1 MTNIAFASEVDEELL
16 TTEFYLSYDL
26 DNDKLMYFKNINEI
40 IAPAS
45 LTKLMTSLI
54 LIENYNL
61 SDYIEISLPS
71 DYLYEGKV
79 AYLKPGQ
86 TMTVENL
93 LEFILI
99 YSANDACFAVVQ
111 LISNDTDDFL
121 NLMNKKAQ
129 QLGMYNTNFKNPD
142 GLDQEGH
149 YTTLNDLLILSKEV
163 VNNYE
168 LLSIIMR
175 KSFISNIEGEDKVYL
190 NTNKLIERNF
200 YGLKTGWT
208 NEAGLTFIGLNQS
221 NDRNILTIVNKSF
234 VNEKKDNHFI
244 DTQNLY
250 AVSIDTFINNVVI
263 DENIDIYKIRNS
275 SDTLTFKS
283 TTPWYVFG
291 NKSNITK
298 IKLNKFN
305 NTKFEYIVNE
315 DLYSVKISDSLNSVK
330 WNFNLSQF
338 FSGFANNNR

>member
-1 MTNIAFASEVDEELL
+1 
-16 TTEFYLSYDL
+16 
-26 DNDKLMYFKNINEI
+26 MYFKNINAT

-71 DYLYEGKV
+71 DYIYEGKV
-79 AYLKPGQ
+79 AYLKSGQ
-86 TMTVENL
+86 KMTIESL

-99 YSANDACFAVVQ
+99 YSANDACFAVAQ
-111 LISNDTDDFL
+111 LFNENTDDFL
-121 NLMNKKAQ
+121 ALMNKRAK
-129 QLGMYNTNFKNPD
+129 QLGMNNTNFKNPD
-142 GLDQEGH
+142 GLDQDGH
-149 YTTLNDLLILSKEV
+149 YTTLSDLLILSKEV
-163 VNNYE
+163 IDNYE

-234 VNEKKDNHFI
+234 VNEKKDNHFV

-250 AVSIDTFINNVVI
+250 SASIDTFINNVVI
-263 DENIDIYKIRNS
+263 DNNVDIYKIRNNFE
-275 SDTLTFKS
+275 TLTFKS
-283 TTPWYVFG
+283 TAPWFVFG
-291 NKSNITK
+291 NKLDISNIT
-298 IKLNKFN
+298 LNEFSETKFN
-305 NTKFEYIVNE
+305 YVVNE
-315 DLYSVKISDSLNSVK
+315 DLYNVRISDSVNSVK
-330 WNFNLSQF
+330 WDFNLSNM
-338 FSGFANNNR
+338 FSFFANNN

>member
-1 MTNIAFASEVDEELL
+1 
-16 TTEFYLSYDL
+16 
-26 DNDKLMYFKNINEI
+26 MYFKNINEI

-54 LIENYNL
+54 LIENFNL

-71 DYLYEGKV
+71 DYVYEGKV

-86 TMTVENL
+86 RMTIESL

-99 YSANDACFAVVQ
+99 YSANDACFAVVK
-111 LISNDTDDFL
+111 LFSEDTDEFI

-129 QLGMYNTNFKNPD
+129 QLGMNNTNFKNPD

-149 YTTLNDLLILSKEV
+149 FTTLNDLLILSKEV
-163 VNNYE
+163 IDNYE

-175 KSFISNIEGEDKVYL
+175 QSFISNIEGEDKVYL
-190 NTNKLIERNF
+190 NTNKLIDRDF

-208 NEAGLTFIGLNQS
+208 NDAGLTFIGLNQS

-244 DTQNLY
+244 DTQTLY
-250 AVSIDTFINNVVI
+250 TVSIDNYVNNVVI
-263 DENIDIYKIRNS
+263 DTNTELYKIRNN
-275 SDTLTFKS
+275 SDILTFKS

-291 NKSNITK
+291 NKLNISK
-298 IKLNKFN
+298 IGLFDFSDKKLD
-305 NTKFEYIVNE
+305 YVVNE
-315 DLYSVKISDSLNSVK
+315 DIFNIKISDSINSVK
-330 WNFNLSQF
+330 WEFNLSRF
-338 FSGFANNNR
+338 FSSFANNNL

>member
-1 MTNIAFASEVDEELL
+1 
-16 TTEFYLSYDL
+16 
-26 DNDKLMYFKNINEI
+26 MYFKNINAT

-71 DYLYEGKV
+71 DYIYEGKV
-79 AYLKPGQ
+79 AYLKSGQ
-86 TMTVENL
+86 KMTVESL

-99 YSANDACFAVVQ
+99 YSANDACFAVAQ
-111 LISNDTDDFL
+111 LFNENTDDFL
-121 NLMNKKAQ
+121 ALMNKRAK
-129 QLGMYNTNFKNPD
+129 QLGMNNTNFKNPD
-142 GLDQEGH
+142 GLDQDGH
-149 YTTLNDLLILSKEV
+149 YTTLSDLLILSKEV
-163 VNNYE
+163 IDNYE

-221 NDRNILTIVNKSF
+221 NDRNILTIVNRSF
-234 VNEKKDNHFI
+234 VNEKKDNHFV

-250 AVSIDTFINNVVI
+250 SASIDTFINNVVI
-263 DENIDIYKIRNS
+263 DNNVDIYKIRNNFE
-275 SDTLTFKS
+275 TLTFKS
-283 TTPWYVFG
+283 TVSWFVFG
-291 NKSNITK
+291 NKLDISNIT
-298 IKLNKFN
+298 LNEFSE
-305 NTKFEYIVNE
+305 TKFDYVVND
-315 DLYSVKISDSLNSVK
+315 DLYNVRISDSVNSVK
-330 WNFNLSQF
+330 WDFNLSNF
-338 FSGFANNNR
+338 FSFFANNN

>member
-1 MTNIAFASEVDEELL
+1 M

-26 DNDKLMYFKNINEI
+26 DNEQLMYSKNINAT

-71 DYLYEGKV
+71 DYIYEGKV
-79 AYLKPGQ
+79 AYLKSGQ
-86 TMTVENL
+86 KMTIESL

-111 LISNDTDDFL
+111 LFNENNDDFIA
-121 NLMNKKAQ
+121 LMNKRAK
-129 QLGMYNTNFKNPD
+129 QLGMNNTNFKNPD
-142 GLDQEGH
+142 GLDQDGH
-149 YTTLNDLLILSKEV
+149 YTTLSDLLILSKEV
-163 VNNYE
+163 IDNYE

-234 VNEKKDNHFI
+234 VNEKKDNHFV

-250 AVSIDTFINNVVI
+250 SASIDTFINNVVI
-263 DENIDIYKIRNS
+263 DNNVDIYKIRNNFE
-275 SDTLTFKS
+275 TLTFKS
-283 TTPWYVFG
+283 TTPWSVFG
-291 NKSNITK
+291 NKQDISN
-298 IKLNKFN
+298 IKLNEFSE
-305 NTKFEYIVNE
+305 TKFDYVVN
-315 DLYSVKISDSLNSVK
+315 DDSYNVRISDSVNSVK
-330 WNFNLSQF
+330 WDFNLSNM
-338 FSGFANNNR
+338 FSFFANNN

>member
-1 MTNIAFASEVDEELL
+1 
-16 TTEFYLSYDL
+16 
-26 DNDKLMYFKNINEI
+26 MYFKNINAT

-71 DYLYEGKV
+71 DYIYEGKV
-79 AYLKPGQ
+79 AYLKSGQ
-86 TMTVENL
+86 KMTIESL

-111 LISNDTDDFL
+111 LFNENTDDFL
-121 NLMNKKAQ
+121 ALMNKRAN
-129 QLGMYNTNFKNPD
+129 QLGMNNTNFKNPD
-142 GLDQEGH
+142 GLDQDGH
-149 YTTLNDLLILSKEV
+149 YTTLSDLLILSKEV
-163 VNNYE
+163 IDNYE

-234 VNEKKDNHFI
+234 VNEKKDNHFV

-250 AVSIDTFINNVVI
+250 SASIDTFINNVVI
-263 DENIDIYKIRNS
+263 DNNVDIYKIRNNFE
-275 SDTLTFKS
+275 TLTFKS
-283 TTPWYVFG
+283 TTPWFVFG
-291 NKSNITK
+291 NKLDISNIR
-298 IKLNKFN
+298 LNEFSETKFN
-305 NTKFEYIVNE
+305 YVVND
-315 DLYSVKISDSLNSVK
+315 DLYNVRISDSVNSVK
-330 WNFNLSQF
+330 WDFNLSSF
-338 FSGFANNNR
+338 FSFFANNN

>member
-1 MTNIAFASEVDEELL
+1 
-16 TTEFYLSYDL
+16 
-26 DNDKLMYFKNINEI
+26 MYFKNIDEI

-54 LIENYNL
+54 LIENFNL

-71 DYLYEGKV
+71 DYVYEGKV

-86 TMTVENL
+86 TMTIESL

-99 YSANDACFAVVQ
+99 YSANDACFAVVK
-111 LISNDTDDFL
+111 LFSEDTDEFI

-129 QLGMYNTNFKNPD
+129 QLGMNNTNFKNPD

-163 VNNYE
+163 IDNYE

-175 KSFISNIEGEDKVYL
+175 QSFISNIEGEDKVYL
-190 NTNKLIERNF
+190 NTNKLIDRDF

-208 NEAGLTFIGLNQS
+208 NDAGLTFIGLNQS

-244 DTQNLY
+244 DTQTLY
-250 AVSIDTFINNVVI
+250 TVSIDNYVNNVVI
-263 DENIDIYKIRNS
+263 DTNTELYKIRNN
-275 SDTLTFKS
+275 SDVLTIKS

-291 NKSNITK
+291 NKLNITK
-298 IKLNKFN
+298 IRLFDFSDKKFD
-305 NTKFEYIVNE
+305 YVVNE
-315 DLYSVKISDSLNSVK
+315 DIFNIKISDSINSVK
-330 WNFNLSQF
+330 WEFNLSRF
-338 FSGFANNNR
+338 FSSFANNNL

>member
-1 MTNIAFASEVDEELL
+1 
-16 TTEFYLSYDL
+16 
-26 DNDKLMYFKNINEI
+26 MYFKNINAT

-71 DYLYEGKV
+71 DYIYEGKV
-79 AYLKPGQ
+79 AYLKSGQ
-86 TMTVENL
+86 KMTIESL

-111 LISNDTDDFL
+111 LFNENTDDFL
-121 NLMNKKAQ
+121 ALMNKRAK
-129 QLGMYNTNFKNPD
+129 QLGMNNTNFKNPD
-142 GLDQEGH
+142 GLDQDGH
-149 YTTLNDLLILSKEV
+149 YTTLSDLLILSKEV
-163 VNNYE
+163 IDNYE

-234 VNEKKDNHFI
+234 VNEKKDNHFV

-250 AVSIDTFINNVVI
+250 SASIDTFINNVVI
-263 DENIDIYKIRNS
+263 DNNVDIYKIRNNFE
-275 SDTLTFKS
+275 TLTFKS
-283 TTPWYVFG
+283 TAPWFVFG
-291 NKSNITK
+291 NKLDISNIT
-298 IKLNKFN
+298 LNEFSETKFN
-305 NTKFEYIVNE
+305 YVVNE
-315 DLYSVKISDSLNSVK
+315 DLYNVRISDSVNSVK
-330 WNFNLSQF
+330 WDFNLSNF
-338 FSGFANNNR
+338 FSFFANNNL

>member
-1 MTNIAFASEVDEELL
+1 M

-26 DNDKLMYFKNINEI
+26 DNEQLMYSKNINAT

-71 DYLYEGKV
+71 DYIYEGKV
-79 AYLKPGQ
+79 AYLKSGQ
-86 TMTVENL
+86 KMTVESL

-111 LISNDTDDFL
+111 LFNENTDDFL
-121 NLMNKKAQ
+121 ALMNKRAK
-129 QLGMYNTNFKNPD
+129 QLGMNNTNFKNPD
-142 GLDQEGH
+142 GLDQDGH
-149 YTTLNDLLILSKEV
+149 YTTLSDLLILSKEV
-163 VNNYE
+163 IDNYE

-221 NDRNILTIVNKSF
+221 NDRNILTIVNRSF
-234 VNEKKDNHFI
+234 VNEKKDNHFV
-244 DTQNLY
+244 DTQKLY
-250 AVSIDTFINNVVI
+250 SASIDTFINNVVI
-263 DENIDIYKIRNS
+263 DNNVDIYKIRNNFE
-275 SDTLTFKS
+275 TLTFKS
-283 TTPWYVFG
+283 TVSWFVFG
-291 NKSNITK
+291 NKLDISNIT
-298 IKLNKFN
+298 LNEFSE
-305 NTKFEYIVNE
+305 TKFDYVVN
-315 DLYSVKISDSLNSVK
+315 DNLYNVRISDSINSVK
-330 WNFNLSQF
+330 WDFNLSSF
-338 FSGFANNNR
+338 FSFFANNN

>member
-1 MTNIAFASEVDEELL
+1 
-16 TTEFYLSYDL
+16 
-26 DNDKLMYFKNINEI
+26 MYFKNINEI

-54 LIENYNL
+54 LIENFNL

-71 DYLYEGKV
+71 DYVYEGKV

-86 TMTVENL
+86 TMTIESL

-99 YSANDACFAVVQ
+99 YSANDACFAVVK
-111 LISNDTDDFL
+111 LFSEDTDEFI

-129 QLGMYNTNFKNPD
+129 QLGMNNTNFKNPD

-149 YTTLNDLLILSKEV
+149 FTTLNDLLILSKEV
-163 VNNYE
+163 INNYE

-175 KSFISNIEGEDKVYL
+175 QSFISNIEGEDKVYL
-190 NTNKLIERNF
+190 NTNKLIDRDF

-208 NEAGLTFIGLNQS
+208 NDAGLTFIGLNQS

-244 DTQNLY
+244 DTQTLY
-250 AVSIDTFINNVVI
+250 TVSIDNYVNNVVI
-263 DENIDIYKIRNS
+263 DTNTELYKIRNN
-275 SDTLTFKS
+275 SDILTIKS

-291 NKSNITK
+291 NKLNITK
-298 IKLNKFN
+298 IGLFDFSDKKLD
-305 NTKFEYIVNE
+305 YVVNE
-315 DLYSVKISDSLNSVK
+315 DIFNIKISDSINSVK
-330 WNFNLSQF
+330 WEFNLSRF
-338 FSGFANNNR
+338 FSSFANNNL

>member
-1 MTNIAFASEVDEELL
+1 
-16 TTEFYLSYDL
+16 
-26 DNDKLMYFKNINEI
+26 MYSKNINAT

-71 DYLYEGKV
+71 DYIYEGKV
-79 AYLKPGQ
+79 AYLKSGQ
-86 TMTVENL
+86 KMTIESL

-111 LISNDTDDFL
+111 LFNENTDDFL
-121 NLMNKKAQ
+121 ALMNKRAK
-129 QLGMYNTNFKNPD
+129 QLGMNNTNFKNPD
-142 GLDQEGH
+142 GLDQDGH
-149 YTTLNDLLILSKEV
+149 YTTLSDLLILSKEV
-163 VNNYE
+163 IDNYE

-234 VNEKKDNHFI
+234 VNEKKDNHFV

-250 AVSIDTFINNVVI
+250 SASIDTFINNVVI
-263 DENIDIYKIRNS
+263 DNNVDIYKIRNNFE
-275 SDTLTFKS
+275 TLTFKS
-283 TTPWYVFG
+283 TTPWSVFG
-291 NKSNITK
+291 NKQDISN
-298 IKLNKFN
+298 IKLNEFSE
-305 NTKFEYIVNE
+305 TKFDYVVND
-315 DLYSVKISDSLNSVK
+315 DLYNVRISDSVNSVK
-330 WNFNLSQF
+330 WDFNLSNI
-338 FSGFANNNR
+338 FSLFANNN

>member
-1 MTNIAFASEVDEELL
+1 
-16 TTEFYLSYDL
+16 
-26 DNDKLMYFKNINEI
+26 MYFKNINEI

-54 LIENYNL
+54 LIENFNL

-71 DYLYEGKV
+71 DYVYEGKV

-86 TMTVENL
+86 TMTIESL

-99 YSANDACFAVVQ
+99 YSANDACFAVVK
-111 LISNDTDDFL
+111 LFSEDTDEFI

-129 QLGMYNTNFKNPD
+129 QLGMNNTNFKNPD

-149 YTTLNDLLILSKEV
+149 FTTLNDLLILSKEV
-163 VNNYE
+163 IDNYE

-175 KSFISNIEGEDKVYL
+175 QSFISNIEGEDKVYL
-190 NTNKLIERNF
+190 NTNKLIDRDF

-208 NEAGLTFIGLNQS
+208 NDAGLTFIGLNQS

-244 DTQNLY
+244 DTQTLY
-250 AVSIDTFINNVVI
+250 TVSIDNYVNNVVI
-263 DENIDIYKIRNS
+263 NTNTELYKIRNN
-275 SDTLTFKS
+275 SDILTFKS

-291 NKSNITK
+291 NKLNISK
-298 IKLNKFN
+298 IGLFDFSDKKLD
-305 NTKFEYIVNE
+305 YVVNE
-315 DLYSVKISDSLNSVK
+315 DIFNIKISDSINSVK
-330 WNFNLSQF
+330 WEFNLSRF
-338 FSGFANNNR
+338 FSSFANNNL

>member
-1 MTNIAFASEVDEELL
+1 M

-26 DNDKLMYFKNINEI
+26 DNEQLMYSKNINAT

-71 DYLYEGKV
+71 DYIYEGKV
-79 AYLKPGQ
+79 AYLKSGQ
-86 TMTVENL
+86 KMTIESL

-111 LISNDTDDFL
+111 LFNENTDDFL
-121 NLMNKKAQ
+121 VLMNKRAK
-129 QLGMYNTNFKNPD
+129 QLGMNNTNFKNPD
-142 GLDQEGH
+142 GLDQDGH
-149 YTTLNDLLILSKEV
+149 YTTLSDLLIISKEV
-163 VNNYE
+163 IDNYE

-221 NDRNILTIVNKSF
+221 NDRNILTIVNRSF
-234 VNEKKDNHFI
+234 VNEKKDNHFV

-250 AVSIDTFINNVVI
+250 SASIDTFINNVVI
-263 DENIDIYKIRNS
+263 DNNVDIYKIRNNFE
-275 SDTLTFKS
+275 TLTFKS
-283 TTPWYVFG
+283 TAPWFVFG
-291 NKSNITK
+291 NKLDISNIT
-298 IKLNKFN
+298 LNEFSETKFN
-305 NTKFEYIVNE
+305 YVVNE
-315 DLYSVKISDSLNSVK
+315 DLYNVRISDSVNSVK
-330 WNFNLSQF
+330 WDFNLSNM
-338 FSGFANNNR
+338 FSFFANNN

>member
-1 MTNIAFASEVDEELL
+1 
-16 TTEFYLSYDL
+16 
-26 DNDKLMYFKNINEI
+26 MYFKNINAT

-71 DYLYEGKV
+71 DYIYEGKV
-79 AYLKPGQ
+79 AYLKSGQ
-86 TMTVENL
+86 KMTIESL

-99 YSANDACFAVVQ
+99 YSANDACFAVAQ
-111 LISNDTDDFL
+111 LFNENTDDFL
-121 NLMNKKAQ
+121 ALMNKRAK
-129 QLGMYNTNFKNPD
+129 QLGMNNTNFKNPD
-142 GLDQEGH
+142 GLDQDGH
-149 YTTLNDLLILSKEV
+149 YTTLSDLLILSKEV
-163 VNNYE
+163 IDNYE

-234 VNEKKDNHFI
+234 VNETKDNHFV
-244 DTQNLY
+244 DTQKLY
-250 AVSIDTFINNVVI
+250 STSIDTFINNVVI
-263 DENIDIYKIRNS
+263 DNNVDIYKIRNNFE
-275 SDTLTFKS
+275 TLTFKS
-283 TTPWYVFG
+283 TTPWFVFG
-291 NKSNITK
+291 NKLDISNIT
-298 IKLNKFN
+298 LNEFSETKFN
-305 NTKFEYIVNE
+305 YVVNE
-315 DLYSVKISDSLNSVK
+315 DLYNVRISDSVNSVK
-330 WNFNLSQF
+330 WDFNLSNF
-338 FSGFANNNR
+338 FSFFANNN

>member
-1 MTNIAFASEVDEELL
+1 M

-26 DNDKLMYFKNINEI
+26 DNEQLMYSKNINAT

-71 DYLYEGKV
+71 DYIYEGKV
-79 AYLKPGQ
+79 AYLKSGQ
-86 TMTVENL
+86 KMTIESL

-111 LISNDTDDFL
+111 LFNENTDDFIA
-121 NLMNKKAQ
+121 LMNKRAK
-129 QLGMYNTNFKNPD
+129 QLGMNNTNFKNPD
-142 GLDQEGH
+142 GLDQDGH
-149 YTTLNDLLILSKEV
+149 YTTLSDLLILSKEV
-163 VNNYE
+163 IDNYE

-234 VNEKKDNHFI
+234 VNEKKDNHFV

-250 AVSIDTFINNVVI
+250 SASIDTFINNVVI
-263 DENIDIYKIRNS
+263 DNNVDIYKIRNNFE
-275 SDTLTFKS
+275 TLTFKS
-283 TTPWYVFG
+283 TTPWSVFG
-291 NKSNITK
+291 NKQDISN
-298 IKLNKFN
+298 IKLNEFSE
-305 NTKFEYIVNE
+305 TKFDYVVN
-315 DLYSVKISDSLNSVK
+315 DDSYNVRISDSVNSVK
-330 WNFNLSQF
+330 WDFNLSNM
-338 FSGFANNNR
+338 FSFFANNN

>member
-1 MTNIAFASEVDEELL
+1 M

-26 DNDKLMYFKNINEI
+26 DNEQLMYSKNINAT

-71 DYLYEGKV
+71 DYIYEGKV
-79 AYLKPGQ
+79 AYLKSGQ
-86 TMTVENL
+86 KMTIESL

-99 YSANDACFAVVQ
+99 YSANDACFAVAQ
-111 LISNDTDDFL
+111 LFNENTDDFL
-121 NLMNKKAQ
+121 ALMNKRAK
-129 QLGMYNTNFKNPD
+129 QLGMNNTNFKNPD
-142 GLDQEGH
+142 GLDQDGH
-149 YTTLNDLLILSKEV
+149 YTTLSDLLILSKEV
-163 VNNYE
+163 IDNYE

-190 NTNKLIERNF
+190 NTNKLIDRNF

-221 NDRNILTIVNKSF
+221 NDRNILTIVNRSF
-234 VNEKKDNHFI
+234 VNEKKDNHFV

-250 AVSIDTFINNVVI
+250 SASIDTFINNVVI
-263 DENIDIYKIRNS
+263 DNNVDIYKIRNNFE
-275 SDTLTFKS
+275 TLTFKS
-283 TTPWYVFG
+283 TDPWFVFG
-291 NKSNITK
+291 NKLDISNIT
-298 IKLNKFN
+298 LNEFSETKFN
-305 NTKFEYIVNE
+305 YVVNE
-315 DLYSVKISDSLNSVK
+315 DLYNVRISDSVNSVK
-330 WNFNLSQF
+330 WDFNLSNF
-338 FSGFANNNR
+338 FSFFANNN

>member
-1 MTNIAFASEVDEELL
+1 
-16 TTEFYLSYDL
+16 
-26 DNDKLMYFKNINEI
+26 MYFKNINAT

-71 DYLYEGKV
+71 DYIYEGKV
-79 AYLKPGQ
+79 AYLKSGQ
-86 TMTVENL
+86 KMTIESL

-111 LISNDTDDFL
+111 LFNENNDDFVE
-121 NLMNKKAQ
+121 LMNKRAK
-129 QLGMYNTNFKNPD
+129 QLGMNNTNFKNPD
-142 GLDQEGH
+142 GLDQDGH
-149 YTTLNDLLILSKEV
+149 YTTLSDLLILSKEV
-163 VNNYE
+163 IDNYE

-234 VNEKKDNHFI
+234 VNEKKDNHFV

-250 AVSIDTFINNVVI
+250 SASIDTFINNVVI
-263 DENIDIYKIRNS
+263 DNNVDIYKIRNNFE
-275 SDTLTFKS
+275 TLTFKS
-283 TTPWYVFG
+283 TTPWFVFG
-291 NKSNITK
+291 NKLDISNIT
-298 IKLNKFN
+298 LSEFSETKFN
-305 NTKFEYIVNE
+305 YVVNE
-315 DLYSVKISDSLNSVK
+315 DLYNVRISDSVNSVK
-330 WNFNLSQF
+330 WDFNLSSF
-338 FSGFANNNR
+338 FNFYANDN

>member
-1 MTNIAFASEVDEELL
+1 
-16 TTEFYLSYDL
+16 
-26 DNDKLMYFKNINEI
+26 MYFKNIDEI

-71 DYLYEGKV
+71 DYIYEGKV

-86 TMTVENL
+86 RMTVESL

-111 LISNDTDDFL
+111 LFSDNIDDFL
-121 NLMNKKAQ
+121 NLMNKKARV
-129 QLGMYNTNFKNPD
+129 LGMNNTNFKNPD
-142 GLDQEGH
+142 GLDEEGH
-149 YTTLNDLLILSKEV
+149 FTTLNDLLILSKEV
-163 VNNYE
+163 INNYE

-175 KSFISNIEGEDKVYL
+175 QSFISNIEGEDKVYL
-190 NTNKLIERNF
+190 NTNKLIDRNF

-208 NEAGLTFIGLNQS
+208 NNAGLTFIGLNQS

-234 VNEKKDNHFI
+234 VNEKKDNHFF

-250 AVSIDTFINNVVI
+250 TTSIDTYVNNVVI
-263 DENIDIYKIRNS
+263 DTNTDIYIIRNS
-275 SDTLTFKS
+275 TDTLTFKS
-283 TTPWYVFG
+283 TSPWYVFG
-291 NKSNITK
+291 NKFNITK
-298 IKLNKFN
+298 IILNEFSETKFN
-305 NTKFEYIVNE
+305 YIVNE
-315 DLYSVKISDSLNSVK
+315 DLYNVKISESLNSVK
-330 WNFNLSQF
+330 WEINLARF
-338 FSGFANNNR
+338 FSDFANNN

>member
-1 MTNIAFASEVDEELL
+1 M

-26 DNDKLMYFKNINEI
+26 DNEQLMYFKNINAT

-71 DYLYEGKV
+71 DYIYEGKV
-79 AYLKPGQ
+79 AYLKSGQ
-86 TMTVENL
+86 KMTVESL

-111 LISNDTDDFL
+111 LFNENTDDFL
-121 NLMNKKAQ
+121 ALMNKRAN
-129 QLGMYNTNFKNPD
+129 QLGMNNTNFKNPD
-142 GLDQEGH
+142 GLDQDGH
-149 YTTLNDLLILSKEV
+149 YTTLSDLLILSKEV
-163 VNNYE
+163 IDNYE
-168 LLSIIMR
+168 LMSIIMR
-175 KSFISNIEGEDKVYL
+175 KSFISNIEGEDKVFL

-234 VNEKKDNHFI
+234 VNEKKDNHFV

-250 AVSIDTFINNVVI
+250 SASIDTFINNVVI
-263 DENIDIYKIRNS
+263 DNNVDIYKIRNS
-275 SDTLTFKS
+275 FETLTFKS
-283 TTPWYVFG
+283 TKPWFVFG
-291 NKSNITK
+291 NKLEISNIT
-298 IKLNKFN
+298 LNEFSE
-305 NTKFEYIVNE
+305 TKFDYVVNE
-315 DLYSVKISDSLNSVK
+315 DLYNVRIINSVNSVK
-330 WNFNLSQF
+330 WDFNLSSF
-338 FSGFANNNR
+338 FSFFANNN

>member
-1 MTNIAFASEVDEELL
+1 M

-26 DNDKLMYFKNINEI
+26 DNEQLMYFKNINAT

-71 DYLYEGKV
+71 DYIYEGKV
-79 AYLKPGQ
+79 AYLKSGQ
-86 TMTVENL
+86 KMTIESL

-99 YSANDACFAVVQ
+99 YSANDACFAVAQ
-111 LISNDTDDFL
+111 LFNENTDDFL
-121 NLMNKKAQ
+121 ALMNKRAK
-129 QLGMYNTNFKNPD
+129 QLGMNNTNFKNPD
-142 GLDQEGH
+142 GLDQDGH
-149 YTTLNDLLILSKEV
+149 YTTLSDLLILSKEV
-163 VNNYE
+163 IDNYE

-190 NTNKLIERNF
+190 NTNKLIDRNF

-221 NDRNILTIVNKSF
+221 NDRNILTIVNRSF
-234 VNEKKDNHFI
+234 VNEKKDNHFV

-250 AVSIDTFINNVVI
+250 SASIDTFINNVVI
-263 DENIDIYKIRNS
+263 DNNVDIYKIRNNFE
-275 SDTLTFKS
+275 TLTFKS
-283 TTPWYVFG
+283 TKPWFVFG
-291 NKSNITK
+291 NKLEISNIT
-298 IKLNKFN
+298 LNEFSE
-305 NTKFEYIVNE
+305 TKFDYVVNE
-315 DLYSVKISDSLNSVK
+315 DLYNVRISNSVSSVK
-330 WNFNLSQF
+330 WDFNLSSF
-338 FSGFANNNR
+338 FSFFANNN

>member
-1 MTNIAFASEVDEELL
+1 M

-26 DNDKLMYFKNINEI
+26 DNEQLMYFKNINAT

-71 DYLYEGKV
+71 DYIYEGKV
-79 AYLKPGQ
+79 AYLKSGQ
-86 TMTVENL
+86 KMTIESL

-111 LISNDTDDFL
+111 LFNENTDDFL
-121 NLMNKKAQ
+121 ALMNKRAN
-129 QLGMYNTNFKNPD
+129 QLGMNNTNFKNPD
-142 GLDQEGH
+142 GLDQDGH
-149 YTTLNDLLILSKEV
+149 YTTLSDLLILSKEV
-163 VNNYE
+163 IDNYE

-208 NEAGLTFIGLNQS
+208 NDAGLTFIGLNQS

-234 VNEKKDNHFI
+234 VNEKKDNHFV

-250 AVSIDTFINNVVI
+250 SASIDTFINNVVI
-263 DENIDIYKIRNS
+263 DNNVDIYKIRNNF
-275 SDTLTFKS
+275 DTLTFKS
-283 TTPWYVFG
+283 TKPWFVFG
-291 NKSNITK
+291 NKLEISNIT
-298 IKLNKFN
+298 LNEFSE
-305 NTKFEYIVNE
+305 TKFDYVVNE
-315 DLYSVKISDSLNSVK
+315 DLYNVRISNSVNSVK
-330 WNFNLSQF
+330 WDFNLSSF
-338 FSGFANNNR
+338 FSFFANNN

>member
-1 MTNIAFASEVDEELL
+1 
-16 TTEFYLSYDL
+16 
-26 DNDKLMYFKNINEI
+26 MYFKNINAT

-71 DYLYEGKV
+71 DYIYEGKV
-79 AYLKPGQ
+79 AYLKSGQ
-86 TMTVENL
+86 KMTIESL

-111 LISNDTDDFL
+111 LFNENTDDFL
-121 NLMNKKAQ
+121 ALMNKRAK
-129 QLGMYNTNFKNPD
+129 QLGMNNTNFKNPD
-142 GLDQEGH
+142 GLDQDGH
-149 YTTLNDLLILSKEV
+149 YTTLSDLLILSKEV
-163 VNNYE
+163 IDNYE

-234 VNEKKDNHFI
+234 VNEKKDNHFV

-250 AVSIDTFINNVVI
+250 SASIDTFINNVVI
-263 DENIDIYKIRNS
+263 DNNVDIYKIRNNFE
-275 SDTLTFKS
+275 TLTFKS
-283 TTPWYVFG
+283 TAPWFVFG
-291 NKSNITK
+291 NKLDISNIA
-298 IKLNKFN
+298 LNEFSETKFN
-305 NTKFEYIVNE
+305 YVVNE
-315 DLYSVKISDSLNSVK
+315 DLYNVRISDSVNSVK
-330 WNFNLSQF
+330 WDFNLSNM
-338 FSGFANNNR
+338 FSFFANNN

>member
-1 MTNIAFASEVDEELL
+1 
-16 TTEFYLSYDL
+16 
-26 DNDKLMYFKNINEI
+26 MYFKNINEI

-71 DYLYEGKV
+71 DYIYEGKV

-86 TMTVENL
+86 RMTVESL

-99 YSANDACFAVVQ
+99 YSANDACFAGAQ
-111 LISNDTDDFL
+111 LFSDNIDDFL
-121 NLMNKKAQ
+121 NLMNKKARV
-129 QLGMYNTNFKNPD
+129 LGMNNTNFKNPD
-142 GLDQEGH
+142 GLDEEGH
-149 YTTLNDLLILSKEV
+149 FTTLNDLLILSKEV
-163 VNNYE
+163 IKNYE

-175 KSFISNIEGEDKVYL
+175 QSFISNIEGEDKVYL
-190 NTNKLIERNF
+190 NTNKLIDRNF

-208 NEAGLTFIGLNQS
+208 NNAGLTFIGLNQS

-234 VNEKKDNHFI
+234 VNEKKDNHFF

-250 AVSIDTFINNVVI
+250 TTSIDTYVNNVVI
-263 DENIDIYKIRNS
+263 NTNTDIYIIRNS

-283 TTPWYVFG
+283 TSPWYVFG
-291 NKSNITK
+291 NKFNITK
-298 IKLNKFN
+298 IMLNEFSETKFN
-305 NTKFEYIVNE
+305 YIVNE
-315 DLYSVKISDSLNSVK
+315 DFYNVKISESLNSVT
-330 WNFNLSQF
+330 WEINLARF
-338 FSGFANNNR
+338 FSNFANNN

>member
-1 MTNIAFASEVDEELL
+1 M

-26 DNDKLMYFKNINEI
+26 DNEQLMYSKNINAT

-71 DYLYEGKV
+71 DYIYEGKV
-79 AYLKPGQ
+79 AYLKSGQ
-86 TMTVENL
+86 KMTIESL

-99 YSANDACFAVVQ
+99 YSANDACFAVAQ
-111 LISNDTDDFL
+111 LFNENTDDFIA
-121 NLMNKKAQ
+121 LMNKRAK
-129 QLGMYNTNFKNPD
+129 QLGMNNTNFKNPD
-142 GLDQEGH
+142 GLDQDGH
-149 YTTLNDLLILSKEV
+149 YTTLSDLLILSKEV
-163 VNNYE
+163 IDNYE

-190 NTNKLIERNF
+190 NTNKLIDRNF

-221 NDRNILTIVNKSF
+221 NDRNILTIVNRSF
-234 VNEKKDNHFI
+234 VNEKKDNHFV

-250 AVSIDTFINNVVI
+250 SASIDTFINNVVI
-263 DENIDIYKIRNS
+263 DNNVDIYKIRNNFE
-275 SDTLTFKS
+275 TLTFKS
-283 TTPWYVFG
+283 TAPWFVFG
-291 NKSNITK
+291 NKLVISNIT
-298 IKLNKFN
+298 LNEFSETKFN
-305 NTKFEYIVNE
+305 YVVNE
-315 DLYSVKISDSLNSVK
+315 DLYNVRISDSVNSVK
-330 WNFNLSQF
+330 WDFNLSNM
-338 FSGFANNNR
+338 FSFFANNN

>member
-1 MTNIAFASEVDEELL
+1 
-16 TTEFYLSYDL
+16 
-26 DNDKLMYFKNINEI
+26 MYFKNINAT

-71 DYLYEGKV
+71 DYIYEGKV
-79 AYLKPGQ
+79 AYLKSGQ
-86 TMTVENL
+86 KMTVESL

-111 LISNDTDDFL
+111 LFNENTDDFL
-121 NLMNKKAQ
+121 ALMNKRAK
-129 QLGMYNTNFKNPD
+129 QLGMNNTNFKNPD
-142 GLDQEGH
+142 GLDQDGH
-149 YTTLNDLLILSKEV
+149 YTTLSDLLILSKEV
-163 VNNYE
+163 IDNYE

-234 VNEKKDNHFI
+234 VNEKKDNHFV

-250 AVSIDTFINNVVI
+250 SASIDTFINNVVI
-263 DENIDIYKIRNS
+263 DNNVDIYKIRNNFE
-275 SDTLTFKS
+275 TLTFKS
-283 TTPWYVFG
+283 TAPWFVFG
-291 NKSNITK
+291 NKLDISNIT
-298 IKLNKFN
+298 LNEFSETKFN
-305 NTKFEYIVNE
+305 YVVNE
-315 DLYSVKISDSLNSVK
+315 DLYNVRISDSVNSVK
-330 WNFNLSQF
+330 WDFNLSSF
-338 FSGFANNNR
+338 FSFFANNN

>member
-1 MTNIAFASEVDEELL
+1 M

-26 DNDKLMYFKNINEI
+26 DNEQLMYFKNINAT

-71 DYLYEGKV
+71 DYIYEGKV
-79 AYLKPGQ
+79 AYLKSGQ
-86 TMTVENL
+86 KMTVESL

-111 LISNDTDDFL
+111 LFNENTDDFL
-121 NLMNKKAQ
+121 ALMNKRAN
-129 QLGMYNTNFKNPD
+129 QLGMNNTNFKNPD
-142 GLDQEGH
+142 GLDQDGH
-149 YTTLNDLLILSKEV
+149 YTTLSDLLILSKEV
-163 VNNYE
+163 IDNYE
-168 LLSIIMR
+168 LMSIIMR

-190 NTNKLIERNF
+190 NTNKLIDRNF

-221 NDRNILTIVNKSF
+221 NDRNILTIVNRSF
-234 VNEKKDNHFI
+234 VNEKKDNHFV

-250 AVSIDTFINNVVI
+250 SASIDTFINNVVI
-263 DENIDIYKIRNS
+263 DNNVDIYKIRNNFE
-275 SDTLTFKS
+275 TLTFKS
-283 TTPWYVFG
+283 TAPWFVFG
-291 NKSNITK
+291 NKLDISNIT
-298 IKLNKFN
+298 LNEFSETKFN
-305 NTKFEYIVNE
+305 YVVNE
-315 DLYSVKISDSLNSVK
+315 DLYNVRISDSVNSVK
-330 WNFNLSQF
+330 WDFNLSNF
-338 FSGFANNNR
+338 FSFFANNN

>member
-1 MTNIAFASEVDEELL
+1 M

-26 DNDKLMYFKNINEI
+26 DNEQLMYFKNINAT

-71 DYLYEGKV
+71 DYIYEGKV
-79 AYLKPGQ
+79 AYLKSGQ
-86 TMTVENL
+86 KMTIESL

-111 LISNDTDDFL
+111 LFNENTDDFL
-121 NLMNKKAQ
+121 ALMNKRAN
-129 QLGMYNTNFKNPD
+129 QLGMNNTNFKNPD
-142 GLDQEGH
+142 GLDQDGH
-149 YTTLNDLLILSKEV
+149 YTTLSDLLILSKEV
-163 VNNYE
+163 IDNYE

-190 NTNKLIERNF
+190 NTNKLIDRNF

-208 NEAGLTFIGLNQS
+208 NDAGLTFIGLNQS
-221 NDRNILTIVNKSF
+221 NDRNILTIVNRSF
-234 VNEKKDNHFI
+234 VNEKKDNHFV

-250 AVSIDTFINNVVI
+250 SASIDTFINNVVI
-263 DENIDIYKIRNS
+263 DNNVDIYKIRNNFE
-275 SDTLTFKS
+275 TLTFKS
-283 TTPWYVFG
+283 TAPWFVFG
-291 NKSNITK
+291 NKLDISNIT
-298 IKLNKFN
+298 LNEFSETKFN
-305 NTKFEYIVNE
+305 YVVNE
-315 DLYSVKISDSLNSVK
+315 DLYNVRISDSVNSVK
-330 WNFNLSQF
+330 WDFNLSNF
-338 FSGFANNNR
+338 FSFFANNN

>member
-1 MTNIAFASEVDEELL
+1 M

-26 DNDKLMYFKNINEI
+26 DNEQLMYFKNINAT

-71 DYLYEGKV
+71 DYIYEGKV
-79 AYLKPGQ
+79 AYLKSGQ
-86 TMTVENL
+86 KMTIESL

-111 LISNDTDDFL
+111 LFNDNTDDFL
-121 NLMNKKAQ
+121 ALMNKRAK
-129 QLGMYNTNFKNPD
+129 QLGMNNTNFNNPD
-142 GLDQEGH
+142 GLDQDGH
-149 YTTLNDLLILSKEV
+149 YTTLSDLLILSKEV
-163 VNNYE
+163 IDNYE

-234 VNEKKDNHFI
+234 VNEKKDNHFV

-250 AVSIDTFINNVVI
+250 SSSIDTFINNVVI
-263 DENIDIYKIRNS
+263 DNNVDIYNIRNNFG
-275 SDTLTFKS
+275 TLTFKS
-283 TTPWYVFG
+283 TSPWFVFG
-291 NKSNITK
+291 NKLEISNIA
-298 IKLNKFN
+298 LNEFSE
-305 NTKFEYIVNE
+305 TKFDYVVNN
-315 DLYSVKISDSLNSVK
+315 DSYKVRISDSVNSVK
-330 WNFNLSQF
+330 WDFNLLSF
-338 FSGFANNNR
+338 FSFFANNN